1 MTRAKLLAA
10 PPDAQS
16 SSFDSTIQSAAMTRP
31 PAAPPT
37 GSDRRFVFC
46 AAPAPLPAAVNFESA
61 AGWDELLQTAAR
73 LKVVLGVHRRVVAVT
88 GIDPADGGPLLAA
101 KLGAALAQID
111 HGRVLVV
118 EANQASR
125 RIGRL
130 FGVASE
136 PGFLDV
142 LEHRVE
148 LNQAVHPMTP
158 DNLFVLPLGVAV
170 GSLATSL
177 TSDAG
182 VSVMSAIREQFRHV
196 IVDAGIIHRDAAG
209 MLLASLAD
217 GVVAAVAIGTRRR
230 EEVIT
235 FHDELKRLNIPLFG
249 VVLTRIS

>member
-37 GSDRRFVFC
+37 GSDRRFVFF
-46 AAPAPLPAAVNFESA
+46 AAPAPPPAAVNFESA

-136 PGFLDV
+136 PGF
-142 LEHRVE
+142 
-148 LNQAVHPMTP
+148 
-158 DNLFVLPLGVAV
+158 
-170 GSLATSL
+170 
-177 TSDAG
+177 
-182 VSVMSAIREQFRHV
+182 
-196 IVDAGIIHRDAAG
+196 
-209 MLLASLAD
+209 
-217 GVVAAVAIGTRRR
+217 
-230 EEVIT
+230 
-235 FHDELKRLNIPLFG
+235 
-249 VVLTRIS
+249 